1 LEEVVIPALICGGGF
16 GLAIAVAIYGLFPP
30 KPTLAQAVAALSA
43 VPAPAPILAADSDG
57 WVARAGAPL
66 AGFLAGLGLPSAK
79 VRGDLAILERSLT
92 KHLAEK
98 AMLAAL
104 GLLAPF
110 LFAAFL
116 AVIGA
121 GVGWQLPLWAALAL
135 AVGGFIVPDFGV
147 HTDAE
152 QRRLEFRHA
161 LSAFLDLVTIS
172 LAAGSGVEAA
182 LKEAS
187 MVGDD
192 WSFKALRKALATAEI
207 SRVAPSATLSQLGAE
222 LRVPVLS
229 ELAGLLALAG
239 SEGAKV
245 RASLSAKA
253 ASLRA
258 HGLADAEGEAVAAT
272 ERMSLPVVVMFMA
285 FLVMIAYPA
294 IEHIMKGL

>member
-1 LEEVVIPALICGGGF
+1 MIPALICGGGF
-16 GLAIAVAIYGLFPP
+16 GLAIAVTIYGLFPP
-30 KPTLAQAVAALSA
+30 KPTLAQAMAAMA
-43 VPAPAPILAADSDG
+43 TVPAPAPILAAESDG
-57 WVARAGAPL
+57 WVGRAGAPL

-79 VRGDLAILERSLT
+79 VRKDLAILERSLT

-98 AMLAAL
+98 AMLAVL
-104 GLLAPF
+104 GLAAPF
-110 LFAAFL
+110 VFAAFL
-116 AVIGA
+116 TVIGV
-121 GVGWQLPLWAALAL
+121 GVGWQLPLWAGLGLAI
-135 AVGGFIVPDFGV
+135 AGFIVPDFGI

-152 QRRLEFRHA
+152 ERRVEFRHA

-172 LAAGSGVEAA
+172 LAAGSGVESA

-187 MVGDD
+187 QVGDD
-192 WSFKALRKALATAEI
+192 WAFKALRKALATAEI
-207 SRVAPSATLSQLGAE
+207 SRVAPWTTLAQLGEE
-222 LRVPVLS
+222 LQVPVLG
-229 ELAGLLALAG
+229 ELAASLALAG

-245 RASLSAKA
+245 RASLTAKA

-294 IEHIMKGL
+294 ISHIMTGL